1 MDAKTIIDQTEKYY
15 LPVFGRYQ
23 LALTHGKGC
32 KLYDADG
39 NEYLDFLAGIA
50 VNSLGHAH
58 PALVKAISEQAAK
71 LMHCSNIY
79 YTEDGLPSA
88 QWEIMVLVTED
99 GHEVLCW

>member
-39 NEYLDFLAGIA
+39 NEYLDFLD
-50 VNSLGHAH
+50 S
-58 PALVKAISEQAAK
+58 S
-71 LMHCSNIY
+71 
-79 YTEDGLPSA
+79 
-88 QWEIMVLVTED
+88 
-99 GHEVLCW
+99 

>member
-71 LMHCSNIY
+71 LI
-79 YTEDGLPSA
+79 T
-88 QWEIMVLVTED
+88 VLIFTILIFRQKLLKKSLKLQALT
-99 GHEVLCW
+99 GYF

>member
-50 VNSLGHAH
+50 VNSFGTRT
-58 PALVKAISEQAAK
+58 PCTGKS
-71 LMHCSNIY
+71 Y
-79 YTEDGLPSA
+79 
-88 QWEIMVLVTED
+88 
-99 GHEVLCW
+99 

>member
-71 LMHCSNIY
+71 LMHCSNTVS
-79 YTEDGLPSA
+79 YTHLTLP
-88 QWEIMVLVTED
+88 TT
-99 GHEVLCW
+99 

>member
-1 MDAKTIIDQTEKYY
+1 MDAKTIIDQTEQYY

-58 PALVKAISEQAAK
+58 PALIKAISEQAAK
-71 LMHCSNIY
+71 LNVMTAANTNS
-79 YTEDGLPSA
+79 
-88 QWEIMVLVTED
+88 VTFFISFSS
-99 GHEVLCW
+99 LYKITNL

>member
-39 NEYLDFLAGIA
+39 NEYLDFQQGQQLI
-50 VNSLGHAH
+50 LWDTHTLH
-58 PALVKAISEQAAK
+58 
-71 LMHCSNIY
+71 
-79 YTEDGLPSA
+79 
-88 QWEIMVLVTED
+88 W
-99 GHEVLCW
+99 